1 VAKDKNIIGIVF
13 EVIFWILVVIFIYQL
28 IAKITGNS
36 PTDFTILYTGFGI
49 ISSYILVATY
59 NFARFIGRVDEFM
72 GNAKIFMKDTKEF
85 MINTK
90 DSFQK
95 IKEDIN
101 EIKSSKK

>member
-59 NFARFIGRVDEFM
+59 NFARFMGKVDEFM
-72 GNAKIFMKDTKEF
+72 
-85 MINTK
+85 INSRG
-90 DSFQK
+90 SFKK
-95 IKEDIN
+95 IKEDI
-101 EIKSSKK
+101 EFLKKK